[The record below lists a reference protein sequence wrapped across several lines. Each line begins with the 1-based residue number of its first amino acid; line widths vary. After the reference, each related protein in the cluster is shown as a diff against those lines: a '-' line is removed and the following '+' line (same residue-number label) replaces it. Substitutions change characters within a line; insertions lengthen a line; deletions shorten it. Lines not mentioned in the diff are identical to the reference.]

1 MRKAWGRRAFLGAS
15 ITGTFGARAAAQRD
29 LIAAQVTRETFTYKT
44 VGDCSI
50 KADVSRGSPEK
61 RRPVAVWI
69 HGGALIMGD
78 RRGIDRALA
87 DDLIN
92 AGYVVVSIDYR
103 LAPETKLAAIL
114 EDVRDAFAWIRKDGP
129 RLFGAEPDRTVV
141 LGGSAGGYLTLMS
154 GFLIDP
160 RPRALVSFWGYGDIA
175 GDWYSRPDPFYRR
188 QPLVS
193 EDEARAAVGTRALAE
208 PPPSNKRGRFYL
220 YCRQNGLW
228 TKEVAGLDALKEPRA
243 LDPFCPIRNVTAKYP
258 PTMLIHGTIDTDVPH
273 EQSVQMDRELAR
285 NGVPHEFISVPG
297 GGHGLGGMDRVR
309 LAEIRERV
317 VAFLNRHLA

>member
-1 MRKAWGRRAFLGAS
+1 MGKAWRRRAFLGAS
-15 ITGTFGARAAAQRD
+15 IAGTFGARAAAQRGLLAD
-29 LIAAQVTRETFTYKT
+29 QFTRETFTYKT
-44 VGDCSI
+44 VGELSI
-50 KADVSRGSPEK
+50 KADVSRSSSEK

-87 DDLIN
+87 GDLIN

-103 LAPETKLAAIL
+103 LAPETKLPAIL
-114 EDVRDAFAWIRKDGP
+114 EDVRDAIAWVRKDGP
-129 RLFGAEPDRTVV
+129 RLFGAEPDRIVV

-154 GFLIDP
+154 GFEIEP
-160 RPRALVSFWGYGDIA
+160 RPMALVSYWGYGDIA
-175 GDWYSRPDPFYRR
+175 GEWYSRPDEFYRR

-193 EDEARAAVGTRALAE
+193 EDEARAAVGTKALAE

-228 TKEVAGLDALKEPRA
+228 TKEVAGLDALKKPKA
-243 LDPFCPIRNVTAKYP
+243 LDPFCPIRNVTKEYP

-285 NGVPHEFISVPG
+285 HQVLHEFISVPG
-297 GGHGLGGMDRVR
+297 GGHGLGGMDRAR

-317 VAFLNRHLA
+317 IAFLSRHLA